1 MWSNRLIAV
10 IGKGTELFS
19 LSYAWNELRR
29 RAGRTIVTAIGL
41 AAGVG
46 LVMGIIGV
54 SQGLS
59 DAQTKALSPLG
70 SVGTSI
76 IVTRTVAPT
85 LSTATTTTTTFG
97 GFGGG
102 GGGGG
107 GTFAGGGT
115 NGGGFFRGG
124 GAASLNSKDS
134 TALDNAN
141 SSIITDLAK
150 LGPAGTKF
158 THDFFVPGT
167 LITFPSKA
175 VSDVAKVK
183 GVTSAVGALSLDA
196 LHESGT
202 VPKITASVKTGGQTI
217 SATVKPPVLTSKQ
230 QQTERS
236 CIQSVIEKRFGTGGT
251 GSGGTGTGGS
261 PPTGGT
267 GSPGGGTT
275 VPSGGFRFIGS
286 SSAIN
291 KCLTPAQKAYQQ
303 NVVVPE
309 QTVNE
314 VLNPPTTNTKTS
326 TYTVAGLNPSNTTSG
341 LVTKANLTK
350 GTWLSTNP
358 TTAKSQVL
366 VTTAYATQEGLK
378 VGQTLTINSVNYKI
392 VGLVNPTLTGDVS
405 DIYFSLTNLQTLSSN
420 QSRVKEVLV
429 SVANAKDVS
438 AVAQA
443 IKNEL
448 PGATVLTAKSL
459 ADQVTGSLSNAK
471 KLANDLGG
479 ALAVVVL
486 LAAFLIAGLLTLSS
500 VSKRVREIGSLR
512 AIGWSRGRVVRQII
526 AETLG
531 IGVLGGIV
539 GVGIGVVICLIIGAV
554 GPALSVTSTG
564 LAVGASNASG
574 LLHQATSA
582 SVATTVHLTAPI
594 RWFTIVIAFV
604 GALLGGLIAGAVG
617 GWRAA
622 RMSPSSALR
631 DLG

>member
-1 MWSNRLIAV
+1 MCANGL
-10 IGKGTELFS
+10 GTVRRRTNVFS
-19 LSYAWNELRR
+19 LSYAWNELHRR
-29 RAGRTIVTAIGL
+29 LGRTLVTAIGL

-70 SVGTSI
+70 SVGTDI

-102 GGGGG
+102 SGGFGG
-107 GTFAGGGT
+107 GTTSGGNSSG
-115 NGGGFFRGG
+115 GGGFFRGRG
-124 GAASLNSKDS
+124 SSALNSGDS
-134 TALDNAN
+134 SALDAAN

-217 SATVKPPVLTSKQ
+217 STTVKPPVLTTAQ
-230 QQTERS
+230 QATERS

-251 GSGGTGTGGS
+251 TTGGS

-267 GSPGGGTT
+267 GGTGSGTT
-275 VPSGGFRFIGS
+275 VPAGGFRFIGS

-309 QTVNE
+309 QTVSE

-326 TYTVAGLNPSNTTSG
+326 TYTVGGVNPSNTTSG
-341 LVTKANLTK
+341 LVTKAQLVK
-350 GTWLSTNP
+350 GTWLSSNP
-358 TTAKSQVL
+358 ATAATQVL

-378 VGQTLTINSVNYKI
+378 VDQTLTINSVNYKI

-405 DIYFSLTNLQTLSSN
+405 DIYFSLANLQTLSTN
-420 QSRVKEVLV
+420 DSRINEVLV
-429 SVANAKDVS
+429 SVANAKDVN
-438 AVAQA
+438 AVAKA

-448 PGATVLTAKSL
+448 PGATVLTSKSL
-459 ADQVTGSLSNAK
+459 ADQVTGSLSNAR

-531 IGVLGGIV
+531 IGILGGLAGIA
-539 GVGIGVVICLIIGAV
+539 IGVVICLIIGAV
-554 GPALSVTSTG
+554 GPGLSVSSTG
-564 LAVGASNASG
+564 LAVGASKVSG
-574 LLHQATSA
+574 LLGQTTSA
-582 SVATTVHLTAPI
+582 TVASTVHLTAPI
-594 RWFTIVIAFV
+594 RPFTVVIAFV
-604 GALLGGLIAGAVG
+604 GALLGGLIAGAAG
-617 GWRAA
+617 GWRAS
-622 RMSPSSALR
+622 RLSPASALR

>member
-1 MWSNRLIAV
+1 MCSNGLSNVRRRNNV
-10 IGKGTELFS
+10 FS
-19 LSYAWNELRR
+19 LSYAWNELHRR
-29 RAGRTIVTAIGL
+29 LGRTLVTAIGL

-70 SVGTSI
+70 SVGTNI

-102 GGGGG
+102 TGGGSGGFGG
-107 GTFAGGGT
+107 GASGGGS
-115 NGGGFFRGG
+115 GFFRGRG
-124 GAASLNSKDS
+124 NAALNSSDS
-134 TALDNAN
+134 SALDAAN

-217 SATVKPPVLTSKQ
+217 STTVKPPVLTTAQ
-230 QQTERS
+230 QATERS

-251 GSGGTGTGGS
+251 TTGGTPPSGGTG
-261 PPTGGT
+261 GT
-267 GSPGGGTT
+267 GGGTT
-275 VPSGGFRFIGS
+275 VPAGGFRFIGS
-286 SSAIN
+286 SSAIS

-303 NVVVPE
+303 NVIVPE
-309 QTVNE
+309 QTVSE

-326 TYTVAGLNPSNTTSG
+326 TYTVGGVNPLNTTSG
-341 LVTKANLTK
+341 LVTKAQLVK
-350 GTWLSTNP
+350 GAWLSTNP
-358 TTAKSQVL
+358 ATAATQVL
-366 VTTAYATQEGLK
+366 VTTAYATQESLK
-378 VGQTLTINSVNYKI
+378 VNQTLTINSVNYKI

-405 DIYFSLTNLQTLSSN
+405 DIYFSLANLQKLSTN
-420 QSRVKEVLV
+420 TSRINEVLV

-438 AVAQA
+438 AVAKA
-443 IKNEL
+443 IKSEL
-448 PGATVLTAKSL
+448 PGATVLTSKSL
-459 ADQVTGSLSNAK
+459 ADQVTGSLSNAR

-526 AETLG
+526 GETLG
-531 IGVLGGIV
+531 IGILGGL
-539 GVGIGVVICLIIGAV
+539 VGIAIGAVICLIIGAV
-554 GPALSVTSTG
+554 GPGLSVSSTG
-564 LAVGASNASG
+564 LAVGASKVSG
-574 LLHQATSA
+574 LLGQTTSA
-582 SVATTVHLTAPI
+582 TVATTVHLTAPI
-594 RWFTIVIAFV
+594 RPFTVVIAFV
-604 GALLGGLIAGAVG
+604 GALLGGLIAGAAG
-617 GWRAA
+617 GWRAS
-622 RMSPSSALR
+622 RLSPASALR

>member
-1 MWSNRLIAV
+1 V
-10 IGKGTELFS
+10 FS
-19 LSYAWNELRR
+19 LSYAWNELHRR
-29 RAGRTIVTAIGL
+29 LGRTLVTAIGL

-70 SVGTSI
+70 SVGTDI

-102 GGGGG
+102 SGGFGG
-107 GTFAGGGT
+107 GTTSGGNSSG
-115 NGGGFFRGG
+115 GGGFFRGRG
-124 GAASLNSKDS
+124 SSALNSGDS
-134 TALDNAN
+134 SALDAAN

-217 SATVKPPVLTSKQ
+217 STTVKPPVLTTAQ
-230 QQTERS
+230 QATERS

-251 GSGGTGTGGS
+251 TTGGS

-267 GSPGGGTT
+267 GGTGSGTT
-275 VPSGGFRFIGS
+275 VPAGGFRFIGS

-309 QTVNE
+309 QTVSE

-326 TYTVAGLNPSNTTSG
+326 TYTVGGVNPSNTTSG
-341 LVTKANLTK
+341 LVTKAQLVK
-350 GTWLSTNP
+350 GTWLSSNP
-358 TTAKSQVL
+358 ATAATQVL

-378 VGQTLTINSVNYKI
+378 VDQTLTINSVNYKI

-405 DIYFSLTNLQTLSSN
+405 DIYFSLANLQTLSTN
-420 QSRVKEVLV
+420 DSRINEVLV
-429 SVANAKDVS
+429 SVANAKDVN
-438 AVAQA
+438 AVAKA

-448 PGATVLTAKSL
+448 PGATVLTSKSL
-459 ADQVTGSLSNAK
+459 ADQVTGSLSNAR

-531 IGVLGGIV
+531 IGILGGLAGIA
-539 GVGIGVVICLIIGAV
+539 IGVVICLIIGAV
-554 GPALSVTSTG
+554 GPGLSVSSTG
-564 LAVGASNASG
+564 LAVGASKVSG
-574 LLHQATSA
+574 LLGQTTSA
-582 SVATTVHLTAPI
+582 TVASTVHLTAPI
-594 RWFTIVIAFV
+594 RPFTVVIAFV
-604 GALLGGLIAGAVG
+604 GALLGGLIAGAAG
-617 GWRAA
+617 GWRAS
-622 RMSPSSALR
+622 RLSPASALR

>member
-1 MWSNRLIAV
+1 V
-10 IGKGTELFS
+10 FS
-19 LSYAWNELRR
+19 LSYAWNELHRR
-29 RAGRTIVTAIGL
+29 LGRTLVTAIGL

-70 SVGTSI
+70 SVGTDI

-102 GGGGG
+102 SGGGGS
-107 GTFAGGGT
+107 FAGGG
-115 NGGGFFRGG
+115 GFFGGRGN
-124 GAASLNSKDS
+124 AALNSSD
-134 TALDNAN
+134 TAALDAAN
-141 SSIITDLAK
+141 SSVITDLAK

-196 LHESGT
+196 LHETGT

-217 SATVKPPVLTSKQ
+217 SASVKPPVLTAAQQAAERTCIEGLINKQ
-230 QQTERS
+230 VGSTTTT
-236 CIQSVIEKRFGTGGT
+236 IAGAAPGGPT
-251 GSGGTGTGGS
+251 SGGGF
-261 PPTGGT
+261 
-267 GSPGGGTT
+267 GGG
-275 VPSGGFRFIGS
+275 GGFRFGAGA
-286 SSAIN
+286 SSAFA

-326 TYTVAGLNPSNTTSG
+326 TYTVAGVNPSNTTSG
-341 LVTKANLTK
+341 LVTKAQLVK
-350 GTWLSTNP
+350 GTWLSTTP
-358 TTAKSQVL
+358 STAATQVL
-366 VTTAYATQEGLK
+366 VTTAYASQEGLK
-378 VGQTLTINSVNYKI
+378 LDQTLSINSVKYKI

-405 DIYFSLTNLQTLSSN
+405 DIYFSLANLQTLSTN
-420 QSRVKEVLV
+420 QSRVNEVLV
-429 SVANAKDVS
+429 SVANAKDVN
-438 AVAQA
+438 AVAKA
-443 IKNEL
+443 IKKEL
-448 PGATVLTAKSL
+448 PGATVLTSKSL
-459 ADQVTGSLSNAK
+459 ADQVTGSLSNAR

-512 AIGWSRGRVVRQII
+512 AIGWSRGRVVRQIM
-526 AETLG
+526 AETIG
-531 IGVLGGIV
+531 IGVIGGVLGI
-539 GVGIGVVICLIIGAV
+539 GIGVVICLIIGAV
-554 GPALSVTSTG
+554 GPALSVSSTG
-564 LAVGASNASG
+564 LAVGASSVSG
-574 LLHQATSA
+574 LVHQTTSA
-582 SVATTVHLTAPI
+582 TVATTVHLTAPI
-594 RWFTIVIAFV
+594 RVFTIVIAFV

-622 RMSPSSALR
+622 RLSPSSALR